1 MVERKKKQ
9 FHAFTTLSPF
19 CFFLIWNKV
28 RHGWAF
34 YQLGQQKFCWQKCWA
49 NNFFL
54 LGKWVKVGLL
64 EMQNGIFSSTM
75 CKTFQTAYGFFYTH
89 KTEFGYY
96 DSFFAQQKVISR
108 IILRVKSFQIER
120 TKEKNLGIMVF
131 QKDFKICK
139 VSQNLIYDAYSSL
152 IFH

>member
-1 MVERKKKQ
+1 M
-9 FHAFTTLSPF
+9 
-19 CFFLIWNKV
+19 FFLIWNKV

-34 YQLGQQKFCWQKCWA
+34 YQLGQQKFCWKKCWV
-49 NNFFL
+49 NNFFPL
-54 LGKWVKVGLL
+54 SKWVKMGLL

-108 IILRVKSFQIER
+108 IILRVKSIQIER
-120 TKEKNLGIMVF
+120 TKEKNPGELIMFVQYF
-131 QKDFKICK
+131 LF
-139 VSQNLIYDAYSSL
+139 SL
-152 IFH
+152 TCFPFNIRFIFSMKGWRLLRLNVR

>member
-1 MVERKKKQ
+1 M
-9 FHAFTTLSPF
+9 
-19 CFFLIWNKV
+19 
-28 RHGWAF
+28 
-34 YQLGQQKFCWQKCWA
+34 
-49 NNFFL
+49 
-54 LGKWVKVGLL
+54 GLL

-96 DSFFAQQKVISR
+96 DSFFAQQKVILR
-108 IILRVKSFQIER
+108 IILRVKSFQTER

-139 VSQNLIYDAYSSL
+139 VSQNLIDEAIL
-152 IFH
+152 A